1 MLLSKK
7 NLPQLRQGLS
17 SVPTDLQLELP
28 EKVLQFGS
36 GVLLRGLPDYYI
48 DQANKQGLFNG
59 RVVVVQSTTQ
69 TGTELFQE
77 QDFLYTQCLRGK
89 RQGKVVE
96 EYIVNG
102 SLSRVLSARSQW
114 NEVLA
119 CATNPALQLIISNT
133 TETGIV
139 LIPDDNILG
148 RPPVSFPG
156 KLLAFLYRRF
166 KHFQGDPGKGMVIV
180 PTELITDNGD
190 RLQSVVMELAHLNNF
205 NYAFIDWLETANH
218 FCNSLVDRIVP
229 GRLPGAQQRL
239 AEKRLGYRD
248 DLLFMS
254 ESYGLWAIE
263 ARHPAVR
270 EALGFAAAS
279 EGVVVTEDISRFRE
293 LKLRLL
299 NATHTFSCGIAF
311 LAGIETVRE
320 AMEDPLLGRYI
331 TQLLH
336 SEIVNYFSGGDIPAE
351 EVLAFAATV
360 TERFSNPF
368 LDHQWLQISF
378 QYTHKMRM
386 RNLPLILDHYRRQST
401 VPELM
406 AMGFAAYLLFMKCS
420 PGESGR
426 YYGEMEGQVYL
437 VQDDHTAWFHEL
449 WQSDSLNSIV
459 ASVTGDEKLWGA
471 NLQQLPGFATAVTMY
486 LESFIQ
492 KGIRAT
498 IRAFQQNRNK
508 AANHEA

>member
-7 NLPQLRQGLS
+7 ILPQLRERQL
-17 SVPTDLQLELP
+17 SVPTDLQLTLP
-28 EKVLQFGS
+28 ERVLQFGS

-48 DQANKQGLFNG
+48 DKANKQGLFNG
-59 RVVVVQSTTQ
+59 RIVMVQSTQQ
-69 TGTELFQE
+69 TGTEPFREQE
-77 QDFLYTQCLRGK
+77 GLYTQCLKGHRDG
-89 RQGKVVE
+89 QLVE

-102 SLSRVLSARSQW
+102 AVSRVLSARTQW
-114 NEVLA
+114 NDVLA
-119 CATNPALQLIISNT
+119 CAANPSMQVIISNT

-139 LIPDDNILG
+139 LIPDDNIYG

-166 KHFQGDPGKGMVIV
+166 KHFKGDPRKGMVIV
-180 PTELITDNGD
+180 PAELITDNGSK
-190 RLQSVVMELAHLNNF
+190 LQAVVMELAHLNNF

-229 GRLPGAQQRL
+229 GRLPGTKHRQTE
-239 AEKRLGYRD
+239 EKLGYRD

-254 ESYGLWAIE
+254 ETYGLWAIE
-263 ARHPAVR
+263 ARSAAAR
-270 EALGFAAAS
+270 EALSFAGADP
-279 EGVVVTEDISRFRE
+279 GVIVTDDISAYRE

-299 NATHTFSCGIAF
+299 NATHTFSCGTAF

-320 AMEDPLLGRYI
+320 AMEDPVLGSYI
-331 TQLLH
+331 RQLLDG
-336 SEIVNYFSGGDIPAE
+336 EIVTYFADGDIPVETAR
-351 EVLAFAATV
+351 AFIATV
-360 TERFSNPF
+360 TERFSNPY
-368 LDHQWLQISF
+368 LDHSWLQISLH
-378 QYTHKMRM
+378 YTHKMRQ
-386 RNLPLILDHYRRQST
+386 RNVPLLLDHYRRRQD

-426 YYGEMEGQVYL
+426 YYGEVEGQVYL

-459 ASVTGDEKLWGA
+459 ATVTGDEKLWGA
-471 NLQQLPGFATAVTMY
+471 NLKALPGFAAAVTVY
-486 LESFIQ
+486 LESFLQ
-492 KGIRAT
+492 KGIKTT
-498 IRAFQQNRNK
+498 IRNFQQNRNK